1 MLRNI
6 TSHRIKDAALVTVS
20 GLEVRRALEIPTQR
34 AYIDFA
40 LLLGTDFTERIK
52 NLGPAAAYKLIKE
65 YGSIENVIKLIQG
78 EDVWPTTSKKAPIIA
93 AGAGE
98 QETDTGKKK
107 PKKAKR
113 VVVRKKAPSSLYTI
127 RYPVSE
133 YLTHVHMG
141 REVYSTHPPTPA
153 KELLKQKPRDE
164 AVLSS
169 LLREWSMD
177 RELLDGPDELL
188 GGSGGGGG
196 VWRMGEGYDWESGE
210 DGDIYRRFGGSLD
223 WEEPWEDGPLS
234 EDDDEAVSITAAVG
248 KRSGRRKV
256 SN

>member
-6 TSHRIKDAALVTVS
+6 TSHRIKDATLVTVS

-65 YGSIENVIKLIQG
+65 YGSIEDVIKLIQG
-78 EDVWPTTSKKAPIIA
+78 EDVRPTTPKKAPIIA
-93 AGAGE
+93 AGE
-98 QETDTGKKK
+98 QETDTGKK

-113 VVVRKKAPSSLYTI
+113 VVARKKAPSSLYTI
-127 RYPVSE
+127 RYPLSE

-141 REVYSTHPPTPA
+141 REVYSTHPSTPA

-164 AVLSS
+164 AALSS

-188 GGSGGGGG
+188 GGSSSSGGG

-234 EDDDEAVSITAAVG
+234 DDDEAVSLTAAVG